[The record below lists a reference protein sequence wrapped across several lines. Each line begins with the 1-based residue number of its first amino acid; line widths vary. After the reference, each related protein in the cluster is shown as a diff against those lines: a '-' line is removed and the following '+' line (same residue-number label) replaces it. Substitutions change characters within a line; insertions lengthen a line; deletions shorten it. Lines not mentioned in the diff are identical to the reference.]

1 MFHIVIDIRSD
12 IIHEMNGNQDLYE
25 DIWGML
31 LSRQPV
37 MIEKAFASLESEQQN
52 VVLDHLQRMVT
63 EPGWQ
68 PEQRVSAQAALDT
81 ISNQNI

>member
-12 IIHEMNGNQDLYE
+12 IIHEMNENQDLYE

>member
-1 MFHIVIDIRSD
+1 
-12 IIHEMNGNQDLYE
+12 MNGNQDLYE

>member
-1 MFHIVIDIRSD
+1 MDGQQ
-12 IIHEMNGNQDLYE
+12 ETYE
-25 DIWGML
+25 NLWDML

-37 MIEKAFASLESEQQN
+37 MIEQAFTSLESDQQKA
-52 VVLDHLQRMVT
+52 VMDHLQRMVA

-81 ISNQNI
+81 IADHKT

>member
-12 IIHEMNGNQDLYE
+12 IIHEMNENQDLYE

-81 ISNQNI
+81 ISNQDI